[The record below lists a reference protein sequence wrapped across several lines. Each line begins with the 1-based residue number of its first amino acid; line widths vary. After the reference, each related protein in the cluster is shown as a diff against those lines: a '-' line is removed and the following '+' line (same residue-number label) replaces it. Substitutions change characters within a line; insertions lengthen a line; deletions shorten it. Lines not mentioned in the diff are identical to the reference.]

1 MESRFD
7 DDQLAL
13 RDAVRSF
20 CGRHASLSELAAREG
35 HAADPA
41 AWRGLAEL
49 GVLGML
55 VAPDGVGDAISG
67 DDPDS
72 GGIGIGIG
80 IGIVEAAIVFEE
92 LGAHLVNGPA
102 LWSVISAPS
111 IAGVDTGAVRVAGVE
126 VDAGSA
132 GPFVVAHAGEC
143 DVLVVLRDDRVE
155 ACDRSELPEPAH
167 SEPLDPLTPTAVF
180 SSLPPGRRI
189 GDRHTADQLRLHG
202 KILSA
207 SALVGVAQGAL
218 DVAASYALEREQFGV
233 PIGSF
238 QAVKHLLADMY
249 VRVELARSAASA
261 AAAASA
267 GAPSRDAVRAGSIAK
282 LLAGEA
288 AIDNGRAAVQLLGG
302 MGFTWDMLPHYFLK
316 RAWVLENMFGTAASH
331 AQRISTALEAEVRG
345 R

>member
-20 CGRHASLSELAAREG
+20 CGRHAGLSELAAREG
-35 HAADPA
+35 KAADPV

-55 VAPDGVGDAISG
+55 VAPDGV
-67 DDPDS
+67 
-72 GGIGIGIG
+72 GIG

-92 LGAHLVNGPA
+92 LGAHLVNGPV
-102 LWSVISAPS
+102 LWSVITAPS

-180 SSLPPGRRI
+180 ASLPPGRPI

-202 KILSA
+202 TILSA

-249 VRVELARSAASA
+249 VRVGLARSAASA
-261 AAAASA
+261 AASA
-267 GAPSRDAVRAGSIAK
+267 GALSRDAVRASSIAK

-288 AIDNGRAAVQLLGG
+288 AIDNGRAAVQVLGG

>member
-20 CGRHASLSELAAREG
+20 CGRHAGLSELAAREG
-35 HAADPA
+35 KAADPV

-55 VAPDGVGDAISG
+55 VAPDGV
-67 DDPDS
+67 
-72 GGIGIGIG
+72 GIG

-92 LGAHLVNGPA
+92 LGAHLVNGPV
-102 LWSVISAPS
+102 LWSVITAPS

-180 SSLPPGRRI
+180 ASLPPGRPI

-202 KILSA
+202 TILSA

-249 VRVELARSAASA
+249 VRVGLARSAASA
-261 AAAASA
+261 AASA
-267 GAPSRDAVRAGSIAK
+267 GALSRDAVRASSIAK

-288 AIDNGRAAVQLLGG
+288 AIDNGRAAVQVLGG

-331 AQRISTALEAEVRG
+331 ARRISTALEAEVRG

>member
-20 CGRHASLSELAAREG
+20 CRRHASLTRLAAREG
-35 HAADPA
+35 NAADPA

-55 VAPDGVGDAISG
+55 VGPGGVGGAIAGDA
-67 DDPDS
+67 DS
-72 GGIGIGIG
+72 GG

-111 IAGVDTGAVRVAGVE
+111 IAGVDAGAVRVAGVE

-143 DVLVVLRDDRVE
+143 DVLVILRDDRVE
-155 ACDRSELPEPAH
+155 ACDRSELPEPAYG
-167 SEPLDPLTPTAVF
+167 EPLDPLTPTAVF
-180 SSLPPGRRI
+180 ASLPPGRRI

-202 KILSA
+202 TILSA

-249 VRVELARSAASA
+249 VRVGLARSAAYA

-267 GAPSRDAVRAGSIAK
+267 GESSRDAVRAGSIAK

-288 AIDNGRAAVQLLGG
+288 AIDNGRAAVQVLGG

>member
-20 CGRHASLSELAAREG
+20 CGRHAGLSELAAREG
-35 HAADPA
+35 KATDPA
-41 AWRGLAEL
+41 TWRGLAEL
-49 GVLGML
+49 GVFGML
-55 VAPDGVGDAISG
+55 VAPGGVGDAVAG

-72 GGIGIGIG
+72 GGIG

-102 LWSVISAPS
+102 LWSVITAPS

-132 GPFVVAHAGEC
+132 GPFVVAHAEEC

-180 SSLPPGRRI
+180 ASLPRGRPI
-189 GDRHTADQLRLHG
+189 GDRHTADHLRLHG
-202 KILSA
+202 TILSA

-238 QAVKHLLADMY
+238 QAVKHMLADMY
-249 VRVELARSAASA
+249 VRVGLARSAASA
-261 AAAASA
+261 AAAVSVVSA

-288 AIDNGRAAVQLLGG
+288 AIDNGRAAVQVLGG

-316 RAWVLENMFGTAASH
+316 RAWVLENTFGTAASH
-331 AQRISTALEAEVRG
+331 AQRISAALEAEVRS